1 MSSMISI
8 VGGGSVGGIDVLVDG
23 TEVGGTEVF
32 VGRIR
37 VDVDGT
43 AVNVLGIVALGS
55 RVRRMGV

>member
-1 MSSMISI
+1 M
-8 VGGGSVGGIDVLVDG
+8 GGIDVLVDG